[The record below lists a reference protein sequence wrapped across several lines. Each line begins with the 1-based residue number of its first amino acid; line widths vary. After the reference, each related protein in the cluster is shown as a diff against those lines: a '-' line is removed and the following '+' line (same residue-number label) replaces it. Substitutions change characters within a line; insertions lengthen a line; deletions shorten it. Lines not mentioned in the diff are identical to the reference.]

1 MEGAAACP
9 GAAGSGSGE
18 AVRKGAQVL
27 ITGDISHHQG
37 IDAAAQGMMILDAGH
52 YGLEHVF
59 MDYMEE
65 FLNGH
70 FRGLIQVEKM
80 PVEFPAAVI

>member
-1 MEGAAACP
+1 
-9 GAAGSGSGE
+9 
-18 AVRKGAQVL
+18 
-27 ITGDISHHQG
+27 
-37 IDAAAQGMMILDAGH
+37 MMILDAGH